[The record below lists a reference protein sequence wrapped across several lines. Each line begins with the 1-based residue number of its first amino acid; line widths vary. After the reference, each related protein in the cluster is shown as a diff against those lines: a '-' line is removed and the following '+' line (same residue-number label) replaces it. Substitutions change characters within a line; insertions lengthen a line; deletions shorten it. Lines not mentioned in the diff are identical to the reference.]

1 MAPGVTRSGDW
12 AQATR
17 SRRVTSSS
25 EAKRSVSR
33 SKTARLSIAMFAIN
47 LPISRRRIRKVGA
60 AKSNYRKTGDDLA
73 DFQKKNALRR

>member
-1 MAPGVTRSGDW
+1 
-12 AQATR
+12 
-17 SRRVTSSS
+17 
-25 EAKRSVSR
+25 
-33 SKTARLSIAMFAIN
+33 MFAIN